1 MRQNYNTRSVHTGP
15 SGESGGC
22 HNPRM
27 NNSGRVDVLLGV
39 RAGVI
44 DNDSAGPL
52 TANWADHLL
61 QLERPVPHV
70 CAVHGEPEVDRRETT
85 LLSGKK
91 PRSLTGGDVASA
103 GRYTVSMDWPV
114 CVQCIE
120 RQRRWRKAALATLV
134 AFLVAVIVLFIAA
147 QSGEKNEGVLSLTFF
162 AAFGLLFGAAKLN
175 QRATLFTGAT
185 LNADGTAVVVAQAH
199 PEFARQV

>member
-1 MRQNYNTRSVHTGP
+1 
-15 SGESGGC
+15 
-22 HNPRM
+22 
-27 NNSGRVDVLLGV
+27 
-39 RAGVI
+39 
-44 DNDSAGPL
+44 
-52 TANWADHLL
+52 
-61 QLERPVPHV
+61 
-70 CAVHGEPEVDRRETT
+70 
-85 LLSGKK
+85 
-91 PRSLTGGDVASA
+91 
-103 GRYTVSMDWPV
+103 MDWPV

>member
-1 MRQNYNTRSVHTGP
+1 
-15 SGESGGC
+15 
-22 HNPRM
+22 M

-39 RAGVI
+39 QAGEI
-44 DNDSAGPL
+44 DIDSAGPL

-91 PRSLTGGDVASA
+91 SRSLTGGDVASP

-114 CVQCIE
+114 CAQCIE
-120 RQRRWRKAALATLV
+120 RQRRWRRTALATLG
-134 AFLVAVIVLFIAA
+134 AFLVAVVVLFIAA
-147 QSGEKNEGVLSLTFF
+147 QSAEKNEAVLSLAFF